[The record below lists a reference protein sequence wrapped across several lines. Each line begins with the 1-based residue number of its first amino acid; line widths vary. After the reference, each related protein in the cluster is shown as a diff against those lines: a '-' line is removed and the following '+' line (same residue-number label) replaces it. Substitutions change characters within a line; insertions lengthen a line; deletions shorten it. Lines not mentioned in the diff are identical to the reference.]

1 MDTWRWITAKLALKW
16 WRSDMSGGVLDF
28 LNAFNQ
34 TGDVLSKAARNYE
47 LAKLSKEKDTAV
59 YNPDQVDQKA
69 AISGAVDA
77 DGKPLY
83 TVTTDANGQTQVQ
96 SNLPAD
102 DGTQPAPFNIAANGT
117 QYLGKTYDHA
127 ITDSERSSAKN
138 LAMSGILSKWGDP
151 EGALRAQDSAL
162 AFQRQAK
169 NDSQGDQRFAW
180 DKTRSERDQRQGD
193 QAEAD
198 QKTMR
203 DVDQKTAD
211 WFKSRLANQDGTQ
224 RAATMD
230 DHLAASQY
238 RASALTEAGKV
249 EAAGKAIADHNSQ
262 ALIKIQLDTAQ
273 RDQDLTKTASALAAG
288 DLNAVKDF
296 YNKYVPDGAK
306 VVNVTRDDKGQ
317 INIQRESMD
326 GRPMPPTIM
335 KDTGQ
340 LTSALAAFKDP
351 LALYNWTQNEFRN
364 NLATNADKRGEKEL
378 ALRGE
383 TVSIARDAATTTK
396 KDTELMRT
404 AGVAYEKARQ
414 AGDQPGM
421 NAATLDLIK
430 AGGVNPGAASTNDPA
445 EVKLARAL
453 MQANPGMDMK
463 TALQDAISKKGKSL
477 DEIHQT
483 FVEAGIKNMSSAEDS
498 VKKADDVMTQMGY
511 KKSGGRWL
519 QAAGAA
525 TPATPT
531 KPTSEADAQAQAK
544 AAVAGGADKAAV
556 NARLK
561 TLGFKPID

>member
-1 MDTWRWITAKLALKW
+1 
-16 WRSDMSGGVLDF
+16 
-28 LNAFNQ
+28 
-34 TGDVLSKAARNYE
+34 
-47 LAKLSKEKDTAV
+47 
-59 YNPDQVDQKA
+59 
-69 AISGAVDA
+69 
-77 DGKPLY
+77 
-83 TVTTDANGQTQVQ
+83 
-96 SNLPAD
+96 
-102 DGTQPAPFNIAANGT
+102 
-117 QYLGKTYDHA
+117 
-127 ITDSERSSAKN
+127 
-138 LAMSGILSKWGDP
+138 
-151 EGALRAQDSAL
+151 
-162 AFQRQAK
+162 
-169 NDSQGDQRFAW
+169 
-180 DKTRSERDQRQGD
+180 
-193 QAEAD
+193 
-198 QKTMR
+198 
-203 DVDQKTAD
+203 
-211 WFKSRLANQDGTQ
+211 
-224 RAATMD
+224 MD

-288 DLNAVKDF
+288 DLNSVKDF

-306 VVNVTRDDKGQ
+306 VVSVTRDDKGQ

-364 NLATNADKRGEKEL
+364 NLATNADKRGDKQL
-378 ALRGE
+378 ALEGQR
-383 TVSIARDAATTTK
+383 VKLAVDAADSTSE
-396 KDTELMRT
+396 DRDLMRT

-430 AGGVNPGAASTNDPA
+430 AGGTNPGAASANDPA
-445 EVKLARAL
+445 EVKLARAM
-453 MQANPGMDMK
+453 MQAGMATDMK
-463 TALQDAISKKGKSL
+463 GALEMAISKKGQSADEMHKS
-477 DEIHQT
+477 

-498 VKKADDVMTQMGY
+498 VKKADDVMGAMGF
-511 KKSGGRWL
+511 KKVGGRWS
-519 QAAGAA
+519 QTPGAA

-531 KPTSEADAQAQAK
+531 KPASEADAQAQAK
-544 AAVAGGADKAAV
+544 AAVAGGADKTAV